1 MDDIVIIFILILLN
15 GVFSMSEVALISA
28 RKSRLAAEAKTGN
41 RSAATALELQ
51 NEPDRFLSTV
61 QIGITLIGILT
72 GMYSGATIA
81 TELGQRLT
89 AAGLQPTYAIGIS
102 KALIITIVTYL
113 SIVVGE
119 LVPKRIGLSRAD
131 SAAKIV
137 ARPMRILSYITYPA
151 VWLLSVSTSA
161 AVKLLHIG
169 ENRSKV
175 TEEEIKSLIQEGTD
189 AGEVKEVEQDIM
201 ERALVMG
208 DCRID
213 SIMTP
218 RKEVAALSVGMDEDD
233 IRRVLSEELH
243 SSYPVYD
250 NRRED
255 ICGVVSLKRLVLS
268 LGTAGFEITDQ
279 ITDALS
285 LPDTMTVYDAL
296 ESLKRTKEHS
306 ALVYDEYGVFQGIV
320 TLRDILEGLVGNISG
335 ENEGPA
341 IIKRND
347 REEWSVAGQCPVYEF
362 LAHFDRCD
370 LYAPASY
377 STMGGLIMEL
387 IRKVPVK
394 GDSIAWHGF
403 NLKVIHMDRARVARI
418 LVTMDTEQPE
428 SSAL

>member
-1 MDDIVIIFILILLN
+1 
-15 GVFSMSEVALISA
+15 
-28 RKSRLAAEAKTGN
+28 
-41 RSAATALELQ
+41 
-51 NEPDRFLSTV
+51 
-61 QIGITLIGILT
+61 
-72 GMYSGATIA
+72 
-81 TELGQRLT
+81 
-89 AAGLQPTYAIGIS
+89 
-102 KALIITIVTYL
+102 
-113 SIVVGE
+113 
-119 LVPKRIGLSRAD
+119 
-131 SAAKIV
+131 
-137 ARPMRILSYITYPA
+137 
-151 VWLLSVSTSA
+151 
-161 AVKLLHIG
+161 
-169 ENRSKV
+169 
-175 TEEEIKSLIQEGTD
+175 
-189 AGEVKEVEQDIM
+189 
-201 ERALVMG
+201 
-208 DCRID
+208 
-213 SIMTP
+213 MTP
-218 RKEVAALSVGMDEDD
+218 RKEVAALSVGMNEVD

-362 LAHFDRCD
+362 LVHFDRCD

-377 STMGGLIMEL
+377 STKGGLIMEL

-418 LVTMDTEQPE
+418 LVTMDAEH
-428 SSAL
+428 

>member
-28 RKSRLAAEAKTGN
+28 RKSRLAAEAKEGS
-41 RSAATALELQ
+41 RSAATALGLQ

-81 TELGQRLT
+81 TQLGQRLT
-89 AAGLQPTYAIGIS
+89 AAGLHPTYAIGIS

-131 SAAKIV
+131 STAKIV
-137 ARPMRILSYITYPA
+137 AGPMRILSYITYPA

-161 AVKLLHIG
+161 AVRLLHIG

-218 RKEVAALSVGMDEDD
+218 RKEVAALSVGMDEGD

-250 NRRED
+250 NKRED
-255 ICGVVSLKRLVLS
+255 ICGVVSLKRLILS
-268 LGTAGFEITDQ
+268 LGTEGFEITGQ

-285 LPDTMTVYDAL
+285 LPDSMTVYDAL

-306 ALVYDEYGVFQGIV
+306 ALVYDEYGVFQGIL

-335 ENEGPA
+335 ENEVPA

-347 REEWSVAGQCPVYEF
+347 RDEWIIAGQCPVYEF
-362 LAHFDRCD
+362 LTHFDRCD
-370 LYAPASY
+370 LYSPSSY
-377 STMGGLIMEL
+377 STMGGLIMEI

-394 GDSIAWHGF
+394 GDRIAWHGF
-403 NLKVIHMDRARVARI
+403 NLKVIHMDKARIARI
-418 LVTMDTEQPE
+418 LVTIDDKQ
-428 SSAL
+428 SGASAL